1 MIICVT
7 PNPGVEHTV
16 TVPNFRQ
23 GEVNRTTS
31 VIAYTGGKG
40 FNAARSIRML
50 EGNYCNLS
58 IAGGHSG
65 AMVKE
70 MLAAEGLHA
79 EWTTIDQEIRFV
91 MIVLDPAQGD
101 ATVVNEEGPTL
112 SQVEWQQFTAD
123 AIRLGKGASALC
135 LGGSLPGATPASWL
149 GEMVGAIQQAG
160 IPVWIDNR
168 GKALEL
174 ALPYKPAGIKFN
186 GKEAATLLGG
196 REINDA
202 ASALAA
208 AQLFR
213 QRGIENVNIT
223 LGEKG
228 AILLNQRGGWVVR
241 PPIYQPVN
249 SAGSGD
255 AFFGGLLHGLDSGAT
270 IPEALRI
277 GAAAGAANAL
287 TPLAGQVRRVDYERA
302 WKETVVE
309 ALLG

>member
-1 MIICVT
+1 MILCVT

-40 FNAARSIRML
+40 FNASRSIQML
-50 EGNYCNLS
+50 GGDYCSLS

-65 AMVKE
+65 EIVKE
-70 MLAAEGLHA
+70 MTHREGLNA
-79 EWTTIDQEIRFV
+79 QWTAIDNEVRFV
-91 MIVLDPAQGD
+91 MIVVDPAQGD
-101 ATVVNEEGPTL
+101 ATVINEEGPTL
-112 SQVEWQQFTAD
+112 SAQEWQRFTAD
-123 AIRLGKGASALC
+123 AIRLGQGASAICLC
-135 LGGSLPGATPASWL
+135 GSLPGATPAAWL
-149 GEMVGAIQQAG
+149 GEMAGAIKQAG

-174 ALPYKPAGIKFN
+174 ALPFQPDGIKFN

-196 REINDA
+196 REIDSVQA
-202 ASALAA
+202 ALAA
-208 AQLFR
+208 AQEFR
-213 QRGIENVNIT
+213 RRGIANVNIT

-228 AILLNQRGGWVVR
+228 ALLLNSQGAWHVQ

-255 AFFGGLLHGLDSGAT
+255 AFFGGLLHGLDRNLAM
-270 IPEALRI
+270 PDALRI
-277 GAAAGAANAL
+277 AAAAGAANAL
-287 TPLAGQVRRVDYERA
+287 TQLAGEVHREDYERA
-302 WKETVVE
+302 WRETRVGEV
-309 ALLG
+309 A

>member
-1 MIICVT
+1 MILCVT

-50 EGNYCNLS
+50 EGSYCNLS

-65 AMVKE
+65 AMIQE
-70 MLAAEGLHA
+70 MLASEGLRA
-79 EWTTIDQEIRFV
+79 EWTTIDQDVRFV
-91 MIVLDPAQGD
+91 LIVLDPAQGD

-112 SQVEWQQFTAD
+112 SQAEWQQFTAD
-123 AIRLGKGASALC
+123 AIRLGTGASALC
-135 LGGSLPGATPASWL
+135 LCGSLPGATPAAWL
-149 GEMVGAIQQAG
+149 GEMCGAIQQAG
-160 IPVWIDNR
+160 LPVWIDNR

-174 ALPYKPAGIKFN
+174 ALAFKPAGIKFN

-196 REINDA
+196 REISDA

-208 AQLFR
+208 AKVFYE
-213 QRGIENVNIT
+213 RGIRNVNIT

-228 AILLNQRGGWVVR
+228 AILLNQAGGWHVR
-241 PPIYQPVN
+241 PPVYQPVN

-255 AFFGGLLHGLDSGAT
+255 AFLGGLLHGLDSGLPM
-270 IPEALRI
+270 PEALCMA
-277 GAAAGAANAL
+277 AAAGAANAV
-287 TPLAGQVRRVDYERA
+287 TPLAGQVYRQDYERA
-302 WKETVVE
+302 RKETEVE
-309 ALLG
+309 QLS

>member
-50 EGNYCNLS
+50 DGSYCNLS

-70 MLAAEGLHA
+70 MLASEGLRS
-79 EWTTIDQEIRFV
+79 EWTTIENEVRFV

-112 SQVEWQQFTAD
+112 SQAEWQQFSAD
-123 AIRLGKGASALC
+123 AIRLGKGASAICLC
-135 LGGSLPGATPASWL
+135 GSLPGATPAAWL
-149 GEMVGAIQQAG
+149 GEMVGVIQQSG
-160 IPVWIDNR
+160 IRVWIDNR

-174 ALPYKPAGIKFN
+174 ALPYQPTGIKFN

-196 REINDA
+196 REISDA

-208 AQLFR
+208 AQIFR

-228 AILLNQRGGWVVR
+228 AILLNQQGGWHVR

-255 AFFGGLLHGLDSGAT
+255 AFFGGLLHGLDCGLAL
-270 IPEALRI
+270 PEALRMA
-277 GAAAGAANAL
+277 AAAGAANAL
-287 TPLAGQVRRVDYERA
+287 TQLAGEVRRADYDRA

-309 ALLG
+309 TLL